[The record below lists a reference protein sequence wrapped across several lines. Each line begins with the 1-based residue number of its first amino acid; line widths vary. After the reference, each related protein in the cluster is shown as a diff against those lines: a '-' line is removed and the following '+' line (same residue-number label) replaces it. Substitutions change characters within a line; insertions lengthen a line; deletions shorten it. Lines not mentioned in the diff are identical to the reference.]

1 MSMSPS
7 RPGLPFTAAGLRQG
21 AQVVMPLVLPV
32 SIFGLAVGAVAAQ
45 KGLSL
50 VELSLMNGLVYAG
63 AAQLVALGLWPEQ
76 WNASALMAVAL
87 VTLTVNA
94 RLLLMSAAFRPWF
107 SQGNPV
113 LAYGS
118 LLTLTDSNYISG
130 QR

>member
-1 MSMSPS
+1 MPGPVRSISANPHSLAVAIRFMALCRSKSKPIIFHRLAPLRGNRVEVRMSMSPS
-7 RPGLPFTAAGLRQG
+7 RPGCRSPAAGLRQG

-76 WNASALMAVAL
+76 WNAS
-87 VTLTVNA
+87 
-94 RLLLMSAAFRPWF
+94 P
-107 SQGNPV
+107 
-113 LAYGS
+113 
-118 LLTLTDSNYISG
+118 
-130 QR
+130 